1 VIFGEALRQAG
12 GTLRAQPLRT
22 FLTMFGVF
30 WGTASVVFLLAWGRG
45 LQDMV
50 ELGFTRMGHDL
61 ATVWAGRIGEDYT
74 PAADRRE
81 LWLTRQD
88 AEHLG
93 RSARLAR
100 PVGAEA
106 AEWWVVSRG
115 AYSALED
122 VWGVEAVSF
131 PLRGVEIAAGRPLLR
146 RDVALRRR
154 VAVLGADARERILGP
169 GGGVGS
175 RLSIG
180 GRSYEVVGILDRVG
194 TQLWRERS
202 ELDDQVWIPLTTL
215 LAERSPNAT
224 GEPPV
229 DHLIF
234 RFPGRGQYEAA
245 SREVRHLL
253 ARRLRVAPED
263 EEALYVVSAEEALA
277 QIPLEEMQGVFLI
290 LAVATL
296 GIGGVGVMN
305 LMIDAVHDRRAEIGV
320 RLAVGAR
327 RREVVAQFFLE
338 TVAATG
344 VGGLLGV
351 AFGVAGSL
359 AMGAF
364 EVPDL
369 IPVPELR
376 PDIVALALAVMGG
389 VGAAAGVIPAWRAA
403 RVDPA
408 EILRAE

>member
-1 VIFGEALRQAG
+1 MILGEAVRQAIA
-12 GTLRAQPLRT
+12 TLRAQPLRT

-50 ELGFTRMGHDL
+50 EAGLTRVGQNL
-61 ATVWAGRIGEDYT
+61 AMVWAGRIGEDFT

-81 LWLTRQD
+81 LWLTRED
-88 AEHLG
+88 GEHVA
-93 RSARLAR
+93 RSAHLAG
-100 PVGAEA
+100 PVGTEA

-131 PLRGVEIAAGRPLLR
+131 SLRGVEVAAGRPLLR

-169 GGGVGS
+169 GGGVGA
-175 RLSIG
+175 RISIR
-180 GRSYEVVGILDRVG
+180 GRSYEVVGILERVG

-202 ELDDQVWIPLTTL
+202 ELDDQIWIPLSTL
-215 LAERSPNAT
+215 LAERAPTAA
-224 GEPPV
+224 GEPAV
-229 DHLIF
+229 DFLIF

-263 EEALYVVSAEEALA
+263 EEALYVVSPEDALA

-376 PDIVALALAVMGG
+376 PDIVAVALAVMGG
-389 VGAAAGVIPAWRAA
+389 VGAAAGVVPAWRAA